1 MNGVIGGVEL
11 LLVDATSLTGE
22 QRELLGIIK
31 SSGEAMLT
39 LINDILDL
47 SKIEVREKQ
56 FTRVHAVTR
65 DWWHP
70 LRSVLAA

>member
-11 LLVDATSLTGE
+11 LLADATSLTGE

-47 SKIEVREKQ
+47 SKIEVRE
-56 FTRVHAVTR
+56 TNHACACM
-65 DWWHP
+65 H
-70 LRSVLAA
+70 AATCA